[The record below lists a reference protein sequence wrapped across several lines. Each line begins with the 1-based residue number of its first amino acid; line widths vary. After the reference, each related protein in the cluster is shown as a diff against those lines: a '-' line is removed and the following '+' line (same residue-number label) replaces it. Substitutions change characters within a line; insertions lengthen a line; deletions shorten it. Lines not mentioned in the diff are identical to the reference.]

1 MRLPLATDLMTR
13 DGTLTKDAKLVNASN
28 GELVT
33 KRAGLTDLG
42 LIDSGVSQ
50 FMGCFEQTL
59 CVIDD
64 TLSSVSL
71 SGMTA
76 TPTVIS
82 GLSPKAADLSM
93 PGQTSGAARPQQLLV
108 KSSDQGWVYTP

>member
-1 MRLPLATDLMTR
+1 MRLPLTTDLITR
-13 DGTLTKDAKLVNASN
+13 DGAVDQDAKLVNASN
-28 GELVT
+28 GEQVT
-33 KRAGLTDLG
+33 KRPGLTDLG
-42 LIDSGVSQ
+42 LIDLGIAQ

-64 TLSSVSL
+64 TLSSVSI

-76 TPTVIS
+76 TPTLIS
-82 GLSPKAADLSM
+82 GLSPQAADLSM
-93 PGQTSGAARPQQLLV
+93 TGQTSGAAQPQQLLV